1 MQVLQSL
8 KRGALAAGTLA
19 LVAGCQMDGTS
30 GGPAH
35 RMPDANDGKAIYL
48 EYCSACHG
56 DTGVGDGPMARAMSK
71 PPKNLTLLSVRHNDK
86 FPKAKVMSIV
96 DGYAR
101 SDLSG
106 PGMPQFGELLAGDLV
121 PFDSGDGLPTPTPR
135 RLVALVEYLE
145 NIQKLR

>member
-1 MQVLQSL
+1 MQVFHSL
-8 KRGALAAGTLA
+8 KRGAIAAGAFA
-19 LVAGCQMDGTS
+19 LVAGCQMDGTT
-30 GGPAH
+30 GGPSH
-35 RMPDANDGKAIYL
+35 RMPDAKDGKGIYM

-56 DTGVGDGPMARAMSK
+56 ETGIGDGPMARAMSK
-71 PPKNLTLLSVRHNDK
+71 PPKNLTLLSVRHNDT

-121 PFDSGDGLPTPTPR
+121 PFDSGDGIATPTPR

>member
-1 MQVLQSL
+1 
-8 KRGALAAGTLA
+8 
-19 LVAGCQMDGTS
+19 
-30 GGPAH
+30 
-35 RMPDANDGKAIYL
+35 
-48 EYCSACHG
+48 
-56 DTGVGDGPMARAMSK
+56 MARAMSK
-71 PPKNLTLLSVRHNDK
+71 PPKNLTLLSVRHNDT

-121 PFDSGDGLPTPTPR
+121 PFDSGDGIATPTPR

>member
-1 MQVLQSL
+1 MQVFHSL
-8 KRGALAAGTLA
+8 KRGAIAAGALA
-19 LVAGCQMDGTS
+19 LVAGCQMDGTT
-30 GGPAH
+30 GGPSH
-35 RMPDANDGKAIYL
+35 RMPDANDGKGIYM

-56 DTGVGDGPMARAMSK
+56 ETGIGDGPMARAMSK
-71 PPKNLTLLSVRHNDK
+71 PPKNLTLLSVRHNDT

-121 PFDSGDGLPTPTPR
+121 PFDSGDGIATPTPR